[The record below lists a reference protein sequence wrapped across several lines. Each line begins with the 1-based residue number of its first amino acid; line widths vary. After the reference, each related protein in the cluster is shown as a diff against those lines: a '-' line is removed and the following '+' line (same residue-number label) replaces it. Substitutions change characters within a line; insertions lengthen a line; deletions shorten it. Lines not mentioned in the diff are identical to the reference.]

1 MYALVEDNTITKTY
15 NNPRGMTIGGI
26 QYPQNIHSLWPEA
39 DLNAIGIYTVV
50 YDDTN
55 KKAEEWYINT
65 NQTLAFA
72 GGVVTAT
79 YGTATARAIAD
90 TLYTQADVD
99 ADVYPNDYYIVSK
112 RGERI
117 HIFAKDDIK
126 IKGLKTVKK
135 EIFDRQ
141 AAGML
146 SKYDWYIIRNTEAE
160 TAIPSAI
167 TDYRTAVR
175 AKCNSMQAQ
184 VDGAANIDALAA
196 LYAYVNTGTEENP
209 VMERPLGEWPTDPN
223 AE

>member
-1 MYALVEDNTITKTY
+1 MYALVEDNSITRTY
-15 NNPRGMTIGGI
+15 NNPRGMTIGGV
-26 QYPQNIHSLWPEA
+26 QYPQNIHSLWTESE
-39 DLNAIGIYTVV
+39 LNAIGIYTVV

-65 NQTLAFA
+65 NQTFAFA

-90 TLYTQADVD
+90 RNGTDEDGVELDPV
-99 ADVYPNDYYIVSK
+99 VV
-112 RGERI
+112 
-117 HIFAKDDIK
+117 

-141 AAGML
+141 AAGL
-146 SKYDWYIIRNTEAE
+146 LAKYDWYIIRNTEAS

-175 AKCNSMQAQ
+175 TKCNSMQVQ
-184 VDGAANIDALAA
+184 IDGAANVDALAA
-196 LYAYVNTGTEENP
+196 LFTYTTTDGVTSK
-209 VMERPLGEWPTDPN
+209 PLGEWPDDPN
-223 AE
+223 A

>member
-1 MYALVEDNTITKTY
+1 MYALVEDSTITKTY
-15 NNPRGMTIGGI
+15 TNPRGMTIGDV
-26 QYPQNIHSLWPEA
+26 QYPQNIHSLWTESE
-39 DLNAIGIYTVV
+39 LNAIGIYTVV

-72 GGVVTAT
+72 GGVVTAS
-79 YGTATARAIAD
+79 YGTAVAKAIAD
-90 TLYTQADVD
+90 RNEVD
-99 ADVYPNDYYIVSK
+99 
-112 RGERI
+112 G
-117 HIFAKDDIK
+117 DDNPILDNNGNQVVT
-126 IKGLKTVKK
+126 KGLKTVKK

-146 SKYDWYIIRNTEAE
+146 SKYDWYVIRNTEAG

-184 VDGAANIDALAA
+184 VDNASDVDALAA
-196 LYAYVNTGTEENP
+196 LYAYTGSPQT
-209 VMERPLGEWPTDPN
+209 RPLGEWPDDPN

>member
-15 NNPRGMTIGGI
+15 TNPRGMTIGGI
-26 QYPQNIHSLWPEA
+26 QYPQNIHSLWTESE
-39 DLNAIGIYTVV
+39 LNAIGIYTVV

-55 KKAEEWYINT
+55 KKDEEWYINT
-65 NQTLAFA
+65 NQPFACA

-90 TLYTQADVD
+90 RNGTDEDGVELDPV
-99 ADVYPNDYYIVSK
+99 VV
-112 RGERI
+112 
-117 HIFAKDDIK
+117 

-141 AAGML
+141 AAGL
-146 SKYDWYIIRNTEAE
+146 LAKYDWYIIRNTEAS

-184 VDGAANIDALAA
+184 IDGAANVDALAA
-196 LYAYVNTGTEENP
+196 LFAYTTTDGVTS
-209 VMERPLGEWPTDPN
+209 RPLGEWPTDPN
-223 AE
+223 E

>member
-15 NNPRGMTIGGI
+15 NNPRGMTIGGV
-26 QYPQNIHSLWPEA
+26 QYPQNIHSLWTES

-55 KKAEEWYINT
+55 KRDEDWYINT

-72 GGVVTAT
+72 GGKVTAT

-90 TLYTQADVD
+90 RNEVD
-99 ADVYPNDYYIVSK
+99 DDGNPLLDDNGNQIVT
-112 RGERI
+112 
-117 HIFAKDDIK
+117 
-126 IKGLKTVKK
+126 KGLKTVKK

-141 AAGML
+141 AAGL
-146 SKYDWYIIRNTEAE
+146 LAKYDWYVIRNTEAS

-175 AKCNSMQAQ
+175 AKCNSMQTQIDNASD
-184 VDGAANIDALAA
+184 VDALAA
-196 LYAYVNTGTEENP
+196 LFTYTEQEDGSIT
-209 VMERPLGEWPTDPN
+209 RPLGEWPTDPN
-223 AE
+223 EE

>member
-15 NNPRGMTIGGI
+15 NNPRGMIIGGI
-26 QYPQNIHSLWPEA
+26 QYPQNIHSLWTES

-50 YDDTN
+50 YDNTN
-55 KKAEEWYINT
+55 KKDEAWYINT
-65 NQTLAFA
+65 NQTLTFA

-79 YGTATARAIAD
+79 YGTATAKAIED
-90 TLYTQADVD
+90 RNGTDEDGVELDPV
-99 ADVYPNDYYIVSK
+99 VV
-112 RGERI
+112 
-117 HIFAKDDIK
+117 
-126 IKGLKTVKK
+126 IKGLKTIKK

-141 AAGML
+141 AAGL
-146 SKYDWYIIRNTEAE
+146 LAKYDWYIIRNTEAS

-184 VDGAANIDALAA
+184 VDGAADVDALAA
-196 LYAYVNTGTEENP
+196 LFIYTETDG
-209 VMERPLGEWPTDPN
+209 VTSKPLGEWPDDPN

>member
-15 NNPRGMTIGGI
+15 NNPRGMTIGGV
-26 QYPQNIHSLWPEA
+26 QYPQNIHSLWTES

-55 KKAEEWYINT
+55 KKDEEWYIST

-90 TLYTQADVD
+90 TLYTNQDNTDGLIPAGKSVGDV
-99 ADVYPNDYYIVSK
+99 K
-112 RGERI
+112 T
-117 HIFAKDDIK
+117 
-126 IKGLKTVKK
+126 KGLKTVKK
-135 EIFDRQ
+135 KIFDRQ

-146 SKYDWYIIRNTEAE
+146 SKYDWYIIRNTEAS

-184 VDGAANIDALAA
+184 IDGAANVDALAA
-196 LYAYVNTGTEENP
+196 LFTRTTTDGVQS
-209 VMERPLGEWPTDPN
+209 RPLGEWPTDPN
-223 AE
+223 EE

>member
-1 MYALVEDNTITKTY
+1 MYALIEDNVITKTY
-15 NNPRGMTIGGI
+15 NNPRGMTIGGV
-26 QYPQNIHSLWPEA
+26 QYPQNIHSLWTESE
-39 DLNAIGIYTVV
+39 LNAIGIYTVI
-50 YDDTN
+50 YDNTN
-55 KKAEEWYINT
+55 KKDEAWYTNT

-79 YGTATARAIAD
+79 YGTATAKLLEDRD
-90 TLYTQADVD
+90 EVDDETLE
-99 ADVYPNDYYIVSK
+99 PLL
-112 RGERI
+112 
-117 HIFAKDDIK
+117 DDK
-126 IKGLKTVKK
+126 GNQVVTKGLKTVKK

-146 SKYDWYIIRNTEAE
+146 SKYDWYVIRNTEAG

-184 VDGAANIDALAA
+184 VDGAANVDALAA